1 LIIKLHKKIILFKF
15 YIHKL
20 KYEYWFYKR
29 IMLNKLIH
37 IKNKFEYYWWR
48 LKNITQLTQTTHLT
62 FIQLWLSETIKDE
75 ISFGNLIKNFSLKK
89 QLNSFSFCLF

>member
-1 LIIKLHKKIILFKF
+1 MIIWVLLDIFFPFFIHLKIIYINNIFYLNLFDKKLILFKF

-37 IKNKFEYYWWR
+37 IKNKFD
-48 LKNITQLTQTTHLT
+48 IT
-62 FIQLWLSETIKDE
+62 DE
-75 ISFGNLIKNFSLKK
+75 D
-89 QLNSFSFCLF
+89 